1 MSKFKEVVNNEERI
15 YIHND
20 LANSVFHAKE
30 NVLRVKKLKLGFL
43 VEEYILVKYRKH
55 KKLFNKDKKQLVC
68 SFVANFNQLFF
79 AC

>member
-30 NVLRVKKLKLGFL
+30 NVLRVKKTQEASISQHIMSALTMYAFAFESK
-43 VEEYILVKYRKH
+43 I
-55 KKLFNKDKKQLVC
+55 
-68 SFVANFNQLFF
+68 NFFR
-79 AC
+79 